1 MAQLAQCL
9 AVLRGVQRQTW
20 IHLIAVMLIYIYIY
34 MLFIDMSIDFDKPKQ
49 GSSMFLLR
57 GFIDI

>member
-1 MAQLAQCL
+1 MFGCFKGCAKTDLDTFDSCYA
-9 AVLRGVQRQTW
+9 
-20 IHLIAVMLIYIYIY
+20 YIY

-57 GFIDI
+57 VFIDI

>member
-20 IHLIAVMLIYIYIY
+20 IHLIAVMLIYIY

-57 GFIDI
+57 VFIDI